1 MTSAEKPDESKQR
14 LSPMS
19 RLGFGSFK
27 IGRNEGIKYPTAYAL
42 PTETE
47 AAELLN
53 GVLDL
58 GCNLIDTAPAYG
70 LSEERIGNAIGH
82 RRHEYLLSTKVGETF
97 EASPGRSHY
106 DYSAESVR
114 ASVERSLK
122 RLKTDVVDFVFIH
135 SNGDDRRIL
144 TETDVVPVLR
154 DLRAAGLVRAI
165 GMSGK
170 SIEGAQLAMEWA
182 DAIMVEYNLQD
193 QSHHDM
199 ITHAAEQ
206 GIAVIVKKGLASGNL
221 SPTESIRFVL
231 SHPGVASLVV
241 GGLSLDHF
249 RANWSVAVDLAAGRG

>member
-1 MTSAEKPDESKQR
+1 MTSVENPDKPELR
-14 LSPMS
+14 LSQVS

-47 AAELLN
+47 AADLLN

-70 LSEERIGNAIGH
+70 LSEERIGKAISH

-97 EASPGRSHY
+97 EAGHSHY
-106 DYSAESVR
+106 DYSADAVR
-114 ASVERSLK
+114 TSIERSLK
-122 RLKTDVVDFVFIH
+122 RLKTDVLDIVFIH

-144 TETDVVPVLR
+144 TETDIVPALR
-154 DLRAAGLVRAI
+154 ELRAAGLVRAI

-193 QSHHDM
+193 QSHHEV
-199 ITHAAEQ
+199 ITRAADQ
-206 GIAVIVKKGLASGNL
+206 GITVIVKKGLASGNL
-221 SPTESIRFVL
+221 SPTESIRLVL
-231 SHPGVASLVV
+231 SHPGVSSLVV

-249 RANWSVAVDLAAGRG
+249 RANWSVAVDLATGRG

>member
-1 MTSAEKPDESKQR
+1 MTPAENSDESELR
-14 LSPMS
+14 LFQMS

-27 IGRNEGIKYPTAYAL
+27 IGRNEGIKYPMAYAL

-47 AAELLN
+47 ASELLN

-70 LSEERIGNAIGH
+70 LSEERIGKAIGH

-97 EASPGRSHY
+97 EAGHSHY
-106 DYSAESVR
+106 DYSAASVR
-114 ASVERSLK
+114 TSIERSLK
-122 RLKTDVVDFVFIH
+122 RLNTDVLDIAFIH

-144 TETDVVPVLR
+144 TQTDVVPVLR
-154 DLRAAGLVRAI
+154 DLRAAGMMRAI

-182 DAIMVEYNLQD
+182 DAIMVEYNLQN
-193 QSHHDM
+193 QSHHEL
-199 ITHAAEQ
+199 ITRAAEQ
-206 GIAVIVKKGLASGNL
+206 GIAVIVKKGLGSGNL

-231 SHPGVASLVV
+231 SHPGVSSLVV